1 MDSKAFPGACCSEN
15 TGRKSGRAAELGADT
30 VVIISVLLMSRAG
43 HRKLRRYQRTWLGNG
58 AAGI

>member
-1 MDSKAFPGACCSEN
+1 MHAALKIP
-15 TGRKSGRAAELGADT
+15 GRKSGRAAELGADT
-30 VVIISVLLMSRAG
+30 VVIIAVLLMSRAG